1 MNDKIIKYGLTSAL
15 AASMLSSCSQEDMQ
29 VSGLPGADDAIVFV
43 TAFPGVETRSNDNTV
58 IGSLNEGFYVTA
70 FAPEDET
77 TIGTENKLNEY
88 FANQLVTKTLG
99 MVNAFGSD
107 MCRWPANTG
116 TKSGTLKFFAFYPSV
131 ETLRQRAGEDGNSS
145 YFELLNN
152 STSSSYSYL
161 MTKFKINKDISK
173 HVDFVTATSE
183 GNKTANLYS
192 GVNLNFEHQLSR
204 INIRA
209 WGAPTNYEVEIAGVR
224 LGNVNTEG
232 SCNFSG
238 TWTSTSKGIVEYIY
252 NEGDKVI
259 SIGKGQY
266 NKVDSATS
274 IMGNG
279 GAALIIPDTYS
290 TKWNT
295 SEENGFYYS
304 VLLRIK
310 DKNGSLLYPYTE
322 EEEMTTDGTD
332 NKEVVYLS
340 FDKSSD
346 LVKKRLYKKDG
357 NYYTSD
363 NFSSDSLYEKRDDE
377 EVRNYRWAAVPS
389 TAAWVVGYEYI
400 IRLGYSTG
408 VGVKDPADSHPGEPI
423 IVGISPTVVVEGFE
437 VVDDE
442 DLSDRFDIIK

>member
-1 MNDKIIKYGLTSAL
+1 MNEKIIKYGLISAL
-15 AASMLSSCSQEDMQ
+15 AASMLSSCSQEDMHT
-29 VSGLPGADDAIVFV
+29 SGLSGDDDAILFV
-43 TAFPGVETRSNDNTV
+43 SDLPGVVTRSDETNT
-58 IGSLNEGFYVTA
+58 GSLNDGFYVTA

-88 FANQLVTKTLG
+88 FANQLVTKTQDTG
-99 MVNAFGSD
+99 NAFRSD

-116 TKSGTLKFFAFYPSV
+116 TKSGTLKFYAFYPSI
-131 ETLRQRAGEDGNSS
+131 EILRQRAGEDDNSN

-173 HVDFVTATSE
+173 HVDFVTAISE

-204 INIRA
+204 IDIKA
-209 WGAPTNYEVEIAGVR
+209 WGAPTSYEVEIAGVR

-238 TWTSTSKGIVEYIY
+238 IWTSKSKGIVEYIY

-295 SEENGFYYS
+295 SAENGFYYS
-304 VLLRIK
+304 VLLRVK

-332 NKEVVYLS
+332 KKEVIYLS
-340 FDKSSD
+340 VDNSG
-346 LVKKRLYKKDG
+346 LVKQRLFKKDD

-363 NFSSDSLYEKRDDE
+363 NFSTDSQYKVPDGE

-389 TAAWVVGYEYI
+389 TAAWEVGYRYTV
-400 IRLGYSTG
+400 RLGYSTG
-408 VGVKDPADSHPGEPI
+408 VGVKDPADTHPGEPI